1 MLKLVP
7 RSTPLRSLASRKIVS
22 LVLFILLTWGGLAS
36 RHVDTPLKS
45 LAGSRGLLSVD
56 DLQVVAGEGR
66 LLGDLGDQLGS
77 NGQSGVMRMGRGV
90 TLTGAGAG
98 AGAGAGG
105 WGAGGFKDEW
115 RRRMEPRK
123 GMEPRN
129 DTEVR
134 GFTLISSSPGS
145 SIFFWKSR
153 GNLR

>member
-1 MLKLVP
+1 
-7 RSTPLRSLASRKIVS
+7 VS

-36 RHVDTPLKS
+36 RHVDTPLNA

-66 LLGDLGDQLGS
+66 LLGDLGDQMGS

-90 TLTGAGAG
+90 TLTRAGAG
-98 AGAGAGG
+98 GGGGGGAGG
-105 WGAGGFKDEW
+105 WGAGEQGEEGFRDEW

-145 SIFFWKSR
+145 SIF
-153 GNLR
+153 GNQEEI